1 MLARLQFGRAEH
13 VVERAGHA
21 GQPGRA
27 ALPGEVRTGQR
38 AVDDDAAPREDHD
51 ADCEHDERRDQDDTR
66 RDANAGDERHDQAGQ
81 EPEQPEPEDA
91 QDRDDV

>member
-1 MLARLQFGRAEH
+1 VLQ
-13 VVERAGHA
+13 
-21 GQPGRA
+21 Q
-27 ALPGEVRTGQR
+27 
-38 AVDDDAAPREDHD
+38 AVDSRLLCQH
-51 ADCEHDERRDQDDTR
+51 EHDERRDQDDTR